1 MSKLQRRNKSAIE
14 EVVSQVKDVIE
25 NEPLEPIEQ
34 KPILWDSVPIV
45 STNCTLLDL
54 TISGG
59 RLYEGGIPA
68 CILGE
73 WHGPAGSGKTA
84 ILSEIGANVQKQ
96 GGDIQYQDPEARF
109 DKEYARIYDIELDK
123 RNYHRPSTV
132 TEVFELIKKWKTDN
146 ILKAL
151 LTDSLAALTTDFE
164 LEKGDK
170 MGMRRAKEFSE
181 GLRKNARTI
190 GNMLWM
196 ASNQERDGEHGP
208 TTPGGNAVGFYA
220 SLRVRIRQI
229 EKLDLEKEYKPTNIP
244 DWILGAKKEKE
255 GEKEED
261 VFETDKKKRKK
272 KEEVVLKKFI
282 GIKSE
287 CFVTKSTID
296 DPYRSCPI
304 YIIFGH
310 GIDDVRGNLQY
321 IKDMYGLS
329 TYATPDGKRWMG
341 LEQAITHVYESGRIN
356 DLREQVIITWHE
368 AEELFRANRE
378 RKKIR

>member
-1 MSKLQRRNKSAIE
+1 MAKLQRRKSATE
-14 EVVSQVKDVIE
+14 EIVDQVKDVIE

-54 TISGG
+54 SISGG

-96 GGDIQYQDPEARF
+96 GGDIQYQDPESRF
-109 DKEYARIYDIELDK
+109 DKEYARIYEIELDK
-123 RNYHRPSTV
+123 KNYHRPSTV
-132 TEVFELIKKWKTDN
+132 TEVFELIKTWKTN
-146 ILKAL
+146 NFLKAL
-151 LTDSLAALTTDFE
+151 ITDSLAALTTDFE
-164 LEKGDK
+164 VKEGDK

-181 GLRKNARTI
+181 GLRIHARTI
-190 GNMLWM
+190 GDMLWM
-196 ASNQERDGEHGP
+196 ASNQERDGKYGP
-208 TTPGGNAVGFYA
+208 STPGGNAVGFYA

-229 EKLDLEKEYKPTNIP
+229 EKIDLEKEFKPNNVP
-244 DWILGAKKEKE
+244 DWIMGAQDKKDEEEEEKKKVKRKKEKE
-255 GEKEED
+255 D
-261 VFETDKKKRKK
+261 VKIKK
-272 KEEVVLKKFI
+272 VI

-287 CFVTKSTID
+287 CYVTKSTID
-296 DPYRSCPI
+296 DPYRSAMI

-321 IKDMYGLS
+321 IKDMYNLNS
-329 TYATPDGKRWMG
+329 YATPDGKRYMG
-341 LEQAITHVYESGRIN
+341 MEQAIAHVYEGDRID
-356 DLREQVIITWHE
+356 DLKKQVVRTWHE
-368 AEELFRANRE
+368 IEELFRANRE